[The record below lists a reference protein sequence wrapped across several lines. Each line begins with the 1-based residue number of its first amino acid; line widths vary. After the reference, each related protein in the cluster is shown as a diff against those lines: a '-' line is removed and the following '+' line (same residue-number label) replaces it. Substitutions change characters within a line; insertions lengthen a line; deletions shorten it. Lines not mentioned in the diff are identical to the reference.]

1 MSGSKQREWRLATK
15 QVRSGTRRSEFGE
28 TSEALFL
35 NSGFC
40 YDSAE
45 TAENRFNGVDPGFIY
60 SRYSNPTLKMLEE
73 RIADIEQ
80 GGRACVM
87 ASGMAAVFASLM
99 CQLQAGDHVIG
110 SRALFGS
117 CYYIMTQLLPRYG
130 ITVTLVDGTDLAAW
144 QKAFTPKTKC
154 VFIES
159 PSNPTLELVDI
170 RAVAELCKQQGAC
183 LIVDNIFASPL
194 LQHPLQLG
202 ADVVVYST
210 TKHMDGQGRTLGG
223 AVVGSD
229 SFIEETLLP
238 FHRHTG
244 PAMSTFVAWVVLKGL
259 ETLDLRME
267 RHGRNAQMIA
277 EYLERHP
284 NIETVRYPG
293 LLSHPQYTL
302 ARKQMKGGGNMI
314 AFTLK
319 GGKQAAFKFMNGL
332 QIVDISNNLGDAKSL
347 ITHPFTTT
355 HSNIAA
361 EEKLQLGISEGLVRM
376 SVGIEDGE
384 DLREDIEQALLLV

>member
-284 NIETVRYPG
+284 KIETVRYPG